1 MKPFKRLHTHFI
13 VWLTILVIVGPYVA
27 KTYLIIQFQWNKSDI
42 ITTSCIQRN
51 KPKNCCQGSCQLNVS
66 LQILDEQPGKQGNTN
81 IPNSTN
87 EEFSILWMS
96 NYAPSVEAP
105 VQSIDGLFLPFK
117 LKPSDYHSTIEHPPC

>member
-27 KTYLIIQFQWNKSDI
+27 KNYLIIQFQWNKSDI

-51 KPKNCCQGSCQLNVS
+51 
-66 LQILDEQPGKQGNTN
+66 
-81 IPNSTN
+81 N
-87 EEFSILWMS
+87 EESSILWMN
-96 NYAPSVEAP
+96 NYDPSVDAP
-105 VQSIDGLFLPFK
+105 MQSIDGLFLPFK